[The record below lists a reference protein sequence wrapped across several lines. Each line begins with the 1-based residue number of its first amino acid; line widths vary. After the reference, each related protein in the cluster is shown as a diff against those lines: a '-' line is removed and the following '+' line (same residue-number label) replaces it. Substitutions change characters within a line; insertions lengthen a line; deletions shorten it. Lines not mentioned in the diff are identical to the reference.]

1 MPDEGESTDRSWLVE
16 PLGANEIRIH
26 VDVGEGVE
34 LSDDARAAIDT
45 LLDELTGDEV
55 SGFAGTFP
63 KCTDLNK
70 CSSFICGLLNGCMLT
85 RGPCFANV
93 RCEIG

>member
-1 MPDEGESTDRSWLVE
+1 MPDDATDRSWLVE
-16 PLGANEIRIH
+16 PIGANEVRIL

-45 LLDELTGDEV
+45 LLDELSGDEV
-55 SGFAGTFP
+55 SGFANATFP

-70 CSSFICGLLNGCMLT
+70 CSLFICGMLNGCMLT

>member
-1 MPDEGESTDRSWLVE
+1 MPDESTDRSWLVE
-16 PLGANEIRIH
+16 PIGAKEIRIH
-26 VDVGEGVE
+26 VDVGEGVQ

-45 LLDELTGDEV
+45 LLDEMTGDEV
-55 SGFAGTFP
+55 SGYMNATFP

-70 CSSFICGLLNGCMLT
+70 CSSFICGLLNGCGLT

-93 RCEIG
+93 RCIIG